1 MEDKHLSYSAEM
13 LKALSAQ
20 KLKQAQQK
28 FEQALKYDD
37 DQTLFSLAEELQAL
51 GFDQQSEQIAN
62 RLLQQYPDAD
72 DVRLILAEIAI
83 NQGKTDRAQTLLDQ
97 IKPSS
102 PVYPQSLLTAADFYQ
117 TLNLL
122 EVSEQKLLTAKKL
135 LPKEPAVLFALGELY
150 LSMGRF
156 REASHYYQVLLDQ
169 KVEDFAQVSI
179 EQRLAEALAGDG
191 DYEGAAQHYEH
202 LTRNI
207 ATDDQLFHL
216 GVLYQNL
223 KQPEKAVKTLL
234 RLQEQHADYSAL
246 YRPLVESQL
255 QLGRNEAA
263 LKSAQTGLGYDDYN
277 LDLYRLGAQAALRLD
292 NLTKAKTLLQTGL
305 KIDPTATTLT
315 LMLAELLLQQDDA
328 AGSIHLLAPLA
339 EKDDVDPQ
347 VDWLLGRA
355 YQQNDQ
361 LDDTRTAFFQAYPNY
376 QRDPQFMRDFIHFLQ
391 TTAMKKELKS
401 ALHQYLHLVP
411 DDPEFVQLLLDLEA
425 DDH

>member
-1 MEDKHLSYSAEM
+1 MSYSAEM
-13 LKALSAQ
+13 LAALSAQ
-20 KLKQAQQK
+20 KLKQAQKK
-28 FEQALKYDD
+28 FEQALKFDD

-51 GFDQQSEQIAN
+51 GFDQQSEQIAT
-62 RLLQQYPDAD
+62 RLLKKYPDAD

-83 NQGKTDRAQTLLDQ
+83 NRGQIDKAQTLLDK

-102 PVYPQSLLTAADFYQ
+102 AVYPQSLLTAADFYQ

-135 LPKEPAVLFALGELY
+135 MPQEPAVLFALGELY

-156 REASHYYQVLLDQ
+156 QEASHYYQTLLDQ
-169 KVEDFAQVSI
+169 DVQDFAQVSI

-191 DYEGAAQHYEH
+191 DYESAAQHYEH

-223 KQPEKAVKTLL
+223 KQPQKAIKTLS
-234 RLQEQHADYSAL
+234 RLQEQHKDYSAL

-255 QLGRNEAA
+255 KLGQNVAA
-263 LKSAQTGLGYDDYN
+263 LKSAQTGLSYDQYN
-277 LDLYRLGAQAALRLD
+277 LDLYRLGAQAATRSD
-292 NLTKAKTLLQTGL
+292 NLPKAKILLQTGL

-315 LMLAELLLQQDDA
+315 LMLAELLLQEDDA
-328 AGSIHLLAPLA
+328 AGSISLLAPLA
-339 EKDDVDPQ
+339 KKDDVDPQ

-355 YQQNDQ
+355 YQQHDQ
-361 LDDTRTAFFQAYPNY
+361 LDAARTAFFQAYPNY

-391 TTAMKKELKS
+391 HTAMKKELKS

-425 DDH
+425 DEN